1 MAKDQQ
7 EVVQEATDLLVV
19 IDQLVTDPEVSKEV
33 VDPTEDTLETT
44 RTCKI
49 EDLEETT
56 LSMVI
61 VEAP

>member
-7 EVVQEATDLLVV
+7 EVVPEATDLLVV

-33 VDPTEDTLETT
+33 VDPTEDILETT

-49 EDLEETT
+49 EDPEETT

>member
-7 EVVQEATDLLVV
+7 EVVLEATDLLVV
-19 IDQLVTDPEVSKEV
+19 IDQLVTDPEVPKEV

-49 EDLEETT
+49 EDPEETT
-56 LSMVI
+56 LSMGI